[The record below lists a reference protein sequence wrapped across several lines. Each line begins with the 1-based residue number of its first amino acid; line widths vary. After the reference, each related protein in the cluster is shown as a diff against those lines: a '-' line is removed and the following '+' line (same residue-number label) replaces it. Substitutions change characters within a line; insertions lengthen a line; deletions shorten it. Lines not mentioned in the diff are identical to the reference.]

1 MLSVENETL
10 KKASLFLSL
19 YKKAFRLHKYSI
31 NRLVMYPVIL
41 LNVLVMWKHLR
52 ILSFFSQ
59 TMSIK
64 SKIKAKKCVVVFKK
78 EYLEIT

>member
-41 LNVLVMWKHLR
+41 LNVLVMWKFMYTV
-52 ILSFFSQ
+52 FFLTNHVNQ
-59 TMSIK
+59 K
-64 SKIKAKKCVVVFKK
+64 
-78 EYLEIT
+78 